1 MSAFKRAVQTSR
13 FCRLVLVGPSG
24 SGKTFTAL
32 SLAGEKSALISLE
45 GDSMALPFPVDTVVV
60 GDVAGVVDALSL
72 AAKAGYPAVVVDCL
86 STLWNG
92 PKGVLGLVDQHGD
105 RGWPLIR
112 DQLGRLYKAIQAFP
126 GHVLCTVRAEE
137 IRLVVEREGTHRVL
151 CQVGK
156 PTMDKDFGSHFD
168 VILELSGA
176 VADCK
181 KGPPS
186 VYGKLWPQPGAE
198 LAALLL
204 PQEAAPETPAHPLE
218 TGISIPSSG
227 LNPTGQS
234 EEAEMLEVVHG
245 LREFAK
251 EAARFGIGAELI
263 RKVWSDNEG
272 RLNAKGQLVGM
283 PKTSWASARDD
294 IEELIRK
301 AKAEA
306 ETPWQPTV
314 RL

>member
-137 IRLVVEREGTHRVL
+137 IRLIVEREGTHRVL

-204 PQEAAPETPAHPLE
+204 PQEAAPETTPNPSM
-218 TGISIPSSG
+218 TGISTPSSG
-227 LNPTGQS
+227 SKPDGQS
-234 EEAEMLEVVHG
+234 EETVTIKH
-245 LREFAK
+245 LR
-251 EAARFGIGAELI
+251 EAAR
-263 RKVWSDNEG
+263 D
-272 RLNAKGQLVGM
+272 LVGAGFTVDQVTVILTAHGGEFSE
-283 PKTSWASARDD
+283 KGA
-294 IEELIRK
+294 LISM
-301 AKAEA
+301 
-306 ETPWQPTV
+306 PTV
-314 RL
+314 NRAACMDEMVRLACEGTGVKP